1 MKIGIDIGGSHIAI
15 AKVQENKILD
25 KKEYNY
31 DESFKKEIRKNIVK
45 YIKQEVSEILKKEKK
60 KQDKIDKKHKSIR
73 KGGSAKRRETIE
85 SRENKSCSPHNTNE
99 CPRETELNGRS
110 TARSVSCEQKKIQ
123 ESLLYTGPRQW

>member
-45 YIKQEVSEILKKEKK
+45 
-60 KQDKIDKKHKSIR
+60 
-73 KGGSAKRRETIE
+73 
-85 SRENKSCSPHNTNE
+85 
-99 CPRETELNGRS
+99 
-110 TARSVSCEQKKIQ
+110 
-123 ESLLYTGPRQW
+123 

>member
-45 YIKQEVSEILKKEKK
+45 YIKQEVSEILKKEK
-60 KQDKIDKKHKSIR
+60 
-73 KGGSAKRRETIE
+73 IE
-85 SRENKSCSPHNTNE
+85 
-99 CPRETELNGRS
+99 
-110 TARSVSCEQKKIQ
+110 
-123 ESLLYTGPRQW
+123 